1 MSKIFGTL
9 GLFETTNSDGDIKG
23 MRLGAKLAGIGF
35 DESLIQYGDFD
46 CHHFLLGRGKE
57 SDEDIA
63 EYIRSKGWDP
73 QKILIYDGALPL
85 DRLKKN
91 NYHVIHKTD
100 IELNQLLAIRHFLG
114 HPLAPGTVMTHSI
127 SYAKFM
133 PLWTEMLCN
142 HLLPCDAIVCTSR
155 AGREVLE
162 RSMNILTERFS
173 SLLGM
178 RVPTFRGRMEVIPLG
193 VDVDYWKPAENKVE
207 FRELLGLPAKAC
219 IILCP
224 GRISTHDKMD
234 LRPFL
239 IALSR
244 LTAVLGTDFFHVVLA
259 GDDMRTKG
267 KESKL
272 IQEFVNEHG
281 LSSVVKIDTNVGQA
295 TMRQYYGAADIFVSL
310 ADNIQETFG
319 LTVIQAMACGLPT
332 IVSDWDGYKETVVHG
347 ETGVRVP
354 TYWAQCDAQAA
365 DLSMLR
371 PWTLNHLLIAQS
383 VAVDVDALY
392 HALYMLVTDPE
403 GCRHLGEAGRK
414 RAEELYAWPCVIK
427 QYMALWD
434 ECRDRFDHID
444 VQEWACENRENIFA
458 PAYFRQ
464 FAHYPSALITS
475 ETQLCLLSEDSPMD
489 FAHATTE
496 VQLPPEMRPVFHPAV
511 FQGLLSRLRDWPISF
526 GALVE
531 DTSRETGQPQDL
543 CARHVLWLIK
553 YGMVKPL
560 EPKLNSHSVIAEI
573 AQAKEKARLSRE
585 SMVE

>member
-1 MSKIFGTL
+1 MSKIFGSL
-9 GLFETTNSDGDIKG
+9 GAFETTNSDGDIKG
-23 MRLGAKLAGIGF
+23 MRLGARLAGIVF

-46 CHHFLLGRGKE
+46 CHHFLLGRGKA

-73 QKILIYDGALPL
+73 QKILIYDGAIPL

-91 NYHVIHKTD
+91 NYHVIHKSGVD
-100 IELNQLLAIRHFLG
+100 LNKLLGIRHFLG
-114 HPLAPGTVMTHSI
+114 HPLAPGTVVTHSI
-127 SYAKFM
+127 SYASLM
-133 PLWTEMLCN
+133 TLWAEMLCN
-142 HLLPCDAIVCTSR
+142 HVLPCDAVVCTSR

-162 RSMNILTERFS
+162 RSMNLFIERFS
-173 SLLGM
+173 SLGM
-178 RVPTFRGRMEVIPLG
+178 RVPPFRGRMEVIPLG
-193 VDVDYWKPAENKVE
+193 VDIDYWKPAENKIE
-207 FRELLGLPAKAC
+207 ARKLLGLPEQSC

-224 GRISTHDKMD
+224 GRFSVHDKMD

-239 IALSR
+239 IALSH
-244 LTAVLGTDFFHVVLA
+244 LTAVLGTDYFHVVLA
-259 GDDMRTKG
+259 GDDTRAKG
-267 KESKL
+267 EESKL
-272 IQEFVNEHG
+272 IQKFVNEHG
-281 LSSVVKIDTNVGQA
+281 LSSVVKIDTNVTQA
-295 TMRQYYGAADIFVSL
+295 MMRQYYGAADIFVSV

-332 IVSDWDGYKETVVHG
+332 IVSDWDGYKETVIHE
-347 ETGVRVP
+347 ETGIRVP

-365 DLSMLR
+365 GLSKLR
-371 PWTLNHLLIAQS
+371 SWTQNHLLIAQS

-392 HALYMLVTDPE
+392 RTLYGLVNNPE
-403 GCRHLGEAGRK
+403 RCRQFGEAGRK

-434 ECRDRFDHID
+434 ECRDRFDRID
-444 VQEWACENRENIFA
+444 VQEWAREDREAIFA

-475 ETQLCLLSEDSPMD
+475 ETQLCLLPEGDTMN
-489 FAHATTE
+489 FAHATTKA
-496 VQLPPEMRPVFHPAV
+496 QLPPTMQPVFHPAV

-543 CARHVLWLIK
+543 CARQVLWLIK

-560 EPKLNSHSVIAEI
+560 EPKLNSHSVIAEN
-573 AQAKEKARLSRE
+573 AQAKKKARLSQE